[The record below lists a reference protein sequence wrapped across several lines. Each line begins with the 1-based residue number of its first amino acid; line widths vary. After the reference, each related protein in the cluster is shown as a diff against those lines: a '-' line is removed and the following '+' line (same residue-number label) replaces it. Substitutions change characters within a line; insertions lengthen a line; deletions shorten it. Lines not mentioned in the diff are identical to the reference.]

1 MKCEGWLVLRITV
14 CYIYPGQI
22 RHSEFSIYL
31 YETMADLVSLGRTW
45 PNLSNL
51 FGQNCM
57 DWLRGRRRI
66 NQINKLANYMSVRT
80 LRNIDSQ

>member
-1 MKCEGWLVLRITV
+1 MKAGWYLGSRHVIYIPVKSDTV
-14 CYIYPGQI
+14 NFLFICTRP
-22 RHSEFSIYL
+22 
-31 YETMADLVSLGRTW
+31 MADLVSLGRTW

-57 DWLRGRRRI
+57 DWLRGGRRI